1 MRLSTLPS
9 SLVSLVEHAIEDERL
24 RGVVGVDREVLHNV
38 LLTKWGWVII
48 LDGLFFNSRLKKIC
62 VVSQRLIGSHVLF
75 LDGVMSLLRRD
86 CMTRSRAWA
95 LRPLWIVIELLILRL
110 LLCQTLRLVVI
121 VITPH
126 LRLVVLRAIL
136 ELLHSVLYTCILL
149 ILRLC
154 LKLPRLLDIV
164 LLTTTTTLLLFC
176 HLSFLLLPLNLG

>member
-1 MRLSTLPS
+1 MRQSTLPS

-24 RGVVGVDREVLHNV
+24 RGVVGVDRQVLHDV

-48 LDGLFFNSRLKKIC
+48 LDGLFFNTRLNKIC

-75 LDGVMSLLRRD
+75 LDGVTRLLRRG
-86 CMTRSRAWA
+86 CITRSRAWA

-110 LLCQTLRLVVI
+110 LLCQTLRLVLI

-126 LRLVVLRAIL
+126 LRQGFLLAIL

-149 ILRLC
+149 ILRLW
-154 LKLPRLLDIV
+154 L
-164 LLTTTTTLLLFC
+164 
-176 HLSFLLLPLNLG
+176 